1 MQDAR
6 VRAALLA
13 ICLLCLL
20 GSGAVLY
27 SNHRQDKVPPVVITS
42 TPPEMTAAAALP
54 PAAPAA
60 RIYVDV
66 AGAVRRPSMYALPPG
81 CRVMQAIIAAG
92 GPASGADLDS
102 VNLAQKLADGE
113 KIFVPKHTLAPPASG
128 SPDPRTIPSSTAIQ
142 PSTSIHAAGKIAK
155 TSLSSHSNK
164 LTADSGLQIALNTA
178 TLDDLQRLPSVGPA
192 MAARILAYRA
202 QAGGFGKVEDL
213 MQVPGIGPKK
223 YAKIAPCVKLN

>member
-6 VRAALLA
+6 VRAALLT

-27 SNHRQDKVPPVVITS
+27 SRHRQDQAPPVIITS
-42 TPPEMTAAAALP
+42 APPELPVAAPAP
-54 PAAPAA
+54 PAVPAA

-66 AGAVRRPSMYALPPG
+66 AGAVRRPSLYALPPG
-81 CRVMQAIIAAG
+81 CRIMQAIVAAG

-102 VNLAQKLADGE
+102 VNLAQKLQDGE
-113 KIFVPKHTLAPPASG
+113 KIFVPKLTPAPSTGG
-128 SPDPRTIPSSTAIQ
+128 SPNPRTLPSSTAIH
-142 PSTSIHAAGKIAK
+142 PAGKIAK
-155 TSLSSHSNK
+155 TPLSGHSNK
-164 LTADSGLQIALNTA
+164 LTADSGQQIPLNTA

-192 MAARILAYRA
+192 MAAHILAYRA

>member
-13 ICLLCLL
+13 ICLLCLI

-27 SNHRQDKVPPVVITS
+27 SSHRQDQTPPVVITPA
-42 TPPEMTAAAALP
+42 PPEKTADVSAP

-66 AGAVRRPSMYALPPG
+66 AGAVRRPALYALPPG
-81 CRVMQAIIAAG
+81 SRIMQAIVAAG

-113 KIFVPKHTLAPPASG
+113 KVFVPKHTAALPASDR
-128 SPDPRTIPSSTAIQ
+128 PVPLTALVATELH
-142 PSTSIHAAGKIAK
+142 PASKIAK
-155 TSLSSHSNK
+155 TLLSGHSNK
-164 LTADSGLQIALNTA
+164 LTAESGLQIALNTA
-178 TLDDLQRLPSVGPA
+178 TIDDLQKLPTVGPA

-202 QAGGFGKVEDL
+202 QSGGFGKLDDL

-223 YAKIAPCVKLN
+223 FAKIAPCVKLN

>member
-6 VRAALLA
+6 VRAALLT

-27 SNHRQDKVPPVVITS
+27 SRHRQDQAPPVIITS
-42 TPPEMTAAAALP
+42 APPELPVAAPAP
-54 PAAPAA
+54 PAVPAA

-66 AGAVRRPSMYALPPG
+66 AGAVRRPSLYALPPG
-81 CRVMQAIIAAG
+81 CRIMQAIVAAG

-102 VNLAQKLADGE
+102 VNLAQKLQDGE
-113 KIFVPKHTLAPPASG
+113 KIFVPKHTPAPSTGG
-128 SPDPRTIPSSTAIQ
+128 SPDPRTLPSSTANH
-142 PSTSIHAAGKIAK
+142 PAGKIAK
-155 TSLSSHSNK
+155 TPLSGHSNK
-164 LTADSGLQIALNTA
+164 LTADSGQQIPLNTA

-192 MAARILAYRA
+192 MAAHILAYRA

>member
-6 VRAALLA
+6 VRAALLT

-27 SNHRQDKVPPVVITS
+27 SRHRQDQAPPVVIT
-42 TPPEMTAAAALP
+42 TAPPELPATAHAP
-54 PAAPAA
+54 PAVPAA

-66 AGAVRRPSMYALPPG
+66 AGAVRRPSLYALPPG
-81 CRVMQAIIAAG
+81 CRIMQAIVAAG

-102 VNLAQKLADGE
+102 VNLAQKLQDGE
-113 KIFVPKHTLAPPASG
+113 KIFVPKLTPAPSTGG
-128 SPDPRTIPSSTAIQ
+128 SPDPRTLPSSTANH
-142 PSTSIHAAGKIAK
+142 PAGKIAK
-155 TSLSSHSNK
+155 TPLSGHSNK
-164 LTADSGLQIALNTA
+164 LTADSGQQIPLNTA

-192 MAARILAYRA
+192 MAAHILAYRA
-202 QAGGFGKVEDL
+202 QAGGFSKVEDL

>member
-13 ICLLCLL
+13 ICLLCLF

-27 SNHRQDKVPPVVITS
+27 SGHRQAQAPPVVITT
-42 TPPEMTAAAALP
+42 TPPEVTPPVVPLP
-54 PAAPAA
+54 VAQAP
-60 RIYVDV
+60 RIYIDV
-66 AGAVRRPSMYALPPG
+66 AGAVRRPSLYALPPG
-81 CRVMQAIIAAG
+81 SRVMQAIVAAG
-92 GPASGADLDS
+92 GPADGADLDS

-113 KIFVPKHTLAPPASG
+113 KIFIPKRTLTPAAPDSPIVPAAAV
-128 SPDPRTIPSSTAIQ
+128 SPRPVV
-142 PSTSIHAAGKIAK
+142 KIAK
-155 TSLSSHSNK
+155 SSQTSRSSK

-178 TLDDLQRLPSVGPA
+178 TLDDLQELPTVGPA

-213 MQVPGIGPKK
+213 MLVPGIGPKK
-223 YAKIAPCVKLN
+223 FAKIAPCVKLN

>member
-6 VRAALLA
+6 VRAALLT

-42 TPPEMTAAAALP
+42 TPPEMTADAALP
-54 PAAPAA
+54 PAAPAV

-66 AGAVRRPSMYALPPG
+66 AGAVRRPSLYALPPG

-113 KIFVPKHTLAPPASG
+113 KIFVPKYTVVLPAPDSPMPSVALARAALPP
-128 SPDPRTIPSSTAIQ
+128 
-142 PSTSIHAAGKIAK
+142 AGKIAK

-223 YAKIAPCVKLN
+223 FAKIAPCVKLN

>member
-6 VRAALLA
+6 VRTALLA

-27 SNHRQDKVPPVVITS
+27 SSHHQDQAPPVVITS
-42 TPPEMTAAAALP
+42 TPTEVSAAAPTSPALTTP
-54 PAAPAA
+54 TVQAA
-60 RIYVDV
+60 RIYIDV
-66 AGAVRRPSMYALPPG
+66 AGAVRRPSLYALPPG
-81 CRVMQAIIAAG
+81 SRVMQAIIAAG
-92 GPASGADLDS
+92 GPASGADLDA

-113 KIFVPKHTLAPPASG
+113 KIFVPRHTVALPFSDSPA
-128 SPDPRTIPSSTAIQ
+128 
-142 PSTSIHAAGKIAK
+142 PSTSLAQTVIHPTGKVAK
-155 TSLSSHSNK
+155 TSQASHSNK

-178 TLDDLQRLPSVGPA
+178 TIDDLQRLPSVGPA

-223 YAKIAPCVKLN
+223 YAKIAPCVKLD